1 MGKSCSGLATTY
13 FMVSIIYTNMQTD
26 KIALISQSREVF
38 FDFVRKCNGNYRL
51 VTPSLYLYKKIVE
64 KHRKHGDLNILLQ
77 DNEFLE
83 LIYITLIAWD
93 MNRRAAKL
101 VSFEKF
107 KKSIFDNTNL
117 LSELYNYKL
126 GSLSEGDVSIILN
139 KIEKLFVNL
148 NVMKSKSKIVGI
160 SKTLHFL
167 LPDLIMPIDRKYT
180 LGFFYG
186 HNKYDQE
193 ITKEFKT
200 FKEVFVA
207 FHHIATKLKLSEA
220 DIDNFNWNTSIP
232 KLIDNA
238 LIGFENS
245 K

>member
-1 MGKSCSGLATTY
+1 MISI
-13 FMVSIIYTNMQTD
+13 VSIGMQAD

-38 FDFVRKCNGNYRL
+38 FDFVRKCNGDYRL

-64 KHRKHGDLNILLQ
+64 KHRKHSNLNVLLQ
-77 DNEFLE
+77 DNEFVE

-101 VSFEKF
+101 VSFEEF
-107 KKSIFDNTNL
+107 KKSIFDNANL

-126 GSLSEGDVSIILN
+126 SSLSERDVDIILN
-139 KIEKLFVNL
+139 KIEKVFVDL
-148 NVMKSKSKIVGI
+148 KVMKSKSKIVGI
-160 SKTLHFL
+160 SKALHFL
-167 LPDLIMPIDRKYT
+167 LPNLIMPIDRKYT

-207 FHHIATKLKLSEA
+207 FHHIAVKLKLFEA

-232 KLIDNA
+232 KLIDNV
-238 LIGFENS
+238 LIGFKNS